1 MASASITT
9 WLQATRPRTLAAAVV
24 PVLMGTALAAREGG
38 LHLPSAV
45 AALVGALLLQVGAN
59 FANDFYDFKNGADN
73 ADRLGPAR
81 AVATGLISPAAMR
94 VAFALVFALALVVGG
109 LLVWRGGAPIV
120 AIGLCS
126 ILFGVLYTGGP
137 FPLGYLGLG
146 EVLVL
151 VFFGPVAVAGTV
163 YVQTLSWSWAAVL
176 AGLAP
181 GLLASAILVV
191 NNLRDIP
198 TDRVAGKNTLAVR
211 FGATFARVEYLLFV
225 LVACAV
231 PLALYALGYAG
242 APVLLATLALL
253 PGLALTRRVWREEGT
268 RLNPRLGQTGAL
280 LVVFGALFTVG
291 VLLP

>member
-120 AIGLCS
+120 VIGLCS